1 MDLYGKLATIKGL
14 NNKVT
19 LRVKCTD
26 DTLVE
31 GKYYGFTQALDNE
44 TELAQLDILSTAGK
58 VYGLYETETISID
71 RL

>member
-1 MDLYGKLATIKGL
+1 MDLYGKLAAIKGL

-31 GKYYGFTQALDNE
+31 CKYYGFTQALDNE
-44 TELAQLDILSTAGK
+44 PEIAQLDILSTDGK
-58 VYGLYETETISID
+58 VYGLYETEIISIE